1 MTLLLLVVLDVKQND
16 IIFRPHITSLY
27 FKYEPEAT
35 ILFCNRKTARPA
47 DMESVSV
54 VAREPRRNGGA
65 GGAPDAGPGAA
76 VMTIACALAR
86 GGERGLAG
94 RRRDPRAWA
103 VARSPEGRDGSAA
116 PRLIDEGQRHED
128 VADLFRV
135 GRNTLSR
142 VPLCQSEKYYALH

>member
-1 MTLLLLVVLDVKQND
+1 
-16 IIFRPHITSLY
+16 
-27 FKYEPEAT
+27 
-35 ILFCNRKTARPA
+35 
-47 DMESVSV
+47 
-54 VAREPRRNGGA
+54 
-65 GGAPDAGPGAA
+65 
-76 VMTIACALAR
+76 
-86 GGERGLAG
+86 
-94 RRRDPRAWA
+94 

>member
-1 MTLLLLVVLDVKQND
+1 MKGAIAAAFD
-16 IIFRPHITSLY
+16 IPR
-27 FKYEPEAT
+27 
-35 ILFCNRKTARPA
+35 RRTARCYR
-47 DMESVSV
+47 DR
-54 VAREPRRNGGA
+54 RERVRPRRRTR
-65 GGAPDAGPGAA
+65 D
-76 VMTIACALAR
+76 R
-86 GGERGLAG
+86 GGL
-94 RRRDPRAWA
+94 DPLAWA